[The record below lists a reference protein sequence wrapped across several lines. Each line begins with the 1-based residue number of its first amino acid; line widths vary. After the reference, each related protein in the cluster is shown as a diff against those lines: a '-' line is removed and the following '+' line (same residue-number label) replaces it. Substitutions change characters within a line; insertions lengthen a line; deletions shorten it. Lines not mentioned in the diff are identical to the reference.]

1 MIQKTLLA
9 CVSTVR
15 YFFATRFPN
24 RLLFLGYL
32 LLLTAAGLPPA
43 HADEL
48 RRPLSLGV
56 FAYLGIEE
64 TQAIYAPL
72 VEHLNSILTHER
84 IVLHV
89 LSQEDIYR
97 GVAAG
102 KLDIV
107 TTNPTHFLVI
117 RKQFPLTGVIATR
130 VTERLGKPVH
140 HLAGVIITRA
150 SQENIRTLADIR
162 GKHIATPSTQH
173 MGGYRAQAYT
183 LFKEGIVLPD
193 DAASLR
199 AVETH
204 QAVIKALRSGEADVG
219 FVREGVLEMLAER
232 GDIRLEDFRVIHP
245 QQHPNF
251 PFLAST
257 QLYPEWPVFAL
268 PHVPER
274 AVRRLAAA
282 LFSLDPN
289 HPAVRAAGIAGY
301 TVPADYLQV
310 EELSRTL
317 RLPPFDHNLDI
328 TWADIW
334 QKWRLAITVGIIA
347 LVIILIMTLLLTWL
361 VRRERASRK
370 RTQAL
375 LEALQESNTQL
386 IATRNQL
393 VQSEKLASIG
403 QLAAG
408 VAHEINNPIGFVT
421 GNLGAL
427 ENYVADLL
435 RLVEAG
441 QHDATV
447 RALAEELDLPFL
459 REDVQALLRES
470 REGLVRVRK
479 IVLDLQ
485 DFSRVSESH
494 WEKADLNQCLEA
506 TLNLLGNQ
514 LKSKCTLHTD
524 LGKLPQVLCL
534 PTQLNQ
540 AFVNLLLNANQAIS
554 TQGDIFISSR
564 FDPENAQIQIR
575 IRDTGCGITPEHL
588 PQIFDPF
595 FTTKPVG
602 QGTGLGLSL
611 VWGIVERHNG
621 QITVDST
628 PGKGSEFLI
637 TLPARDHAPLPGEGN
652 RAQ

>member
-1 MIQKTLLA
+1 M
-9 CVSTVR
+9 R
-15 YFFATRFPN
+15 HFFTRHFPD
-24 RLLFLGYL
+24 RIPFFGLL
-32 LLLTAAGLPPA
+32 LLLTAAILPQA
-43 HADEL
+43 ANANDL

-56 FAYLGIEE
+56 FAYLGQEE
-64 TQAIYAPL
+64 TRAIYTPL
-72 VEHLNSILTHER
+72 VDYLNRILTDER

-89 LSQEDIYR
+89 LSQEEIYR
-97 GVAAG
+97 GVADG

-140 HLAGVIITRA
+140 HLAGVIVTLA
-150 SQENIRTLADIR
+150 NQEKIKTLADIR

-183 LFKEGIVLPD
+183 LYKQGIVLPE
-193 DAASLR
+193 DAASVR

-204 QAVIKALRSGEADVG
+204 QAVIKALRSGEAEVG

-232 GDIRLEDFRVIHP
+232 GEIQLADFRVIHL
-245 QQHPNF
+245 QKHPNF

-289 HPAVRAAGIAGY
+289 HPAARAAGIAGY

-317 RLPPFDHNLDI
+317 RLPPFDKNLDI
-328 TWADIW
+328 TWTDIW
-334 QKWRLAITVGIIA
+334 QKWRVTITVGIIA

-375 LEALQESNTQL
+375 LEALQESNAQL

-441 QHDATV
+441 QNDMAV

-470 REGLVRVRK
+470 RDGLVRIRK

-485 DFSRVSESH
+485 DFSRVSETH

-506 TLNLLGNQ
+506 ALNLLGNQ

-524 LGKLPQVLCL
+524 LGKLPQIDCL
-534 PTQLNQ
+534 PTQLSQ
-540 AFVNLLLNANQAIS
+540 VFVNLLLNANHAIS
-554 TQGDIFISSR
+554 TQGEIFVSSH
-564 FDPENAQIQIR
+564 FDPEIAQIEIR
-575 IRDTGCGITPEHL
+575 IRDTGCGIAPDNL
-588 PQIFDPF
+588 PHVFDPF

-611 VWGIVERHNG
+611 VWGIIERHNG
-621 QITVDST
+621 KITVEST
-628 PGKGSEFLI
+628 LGQGSEFLI
-637 TLPARDHAPLPGEGN
+637 TLPARDKAALPGEGN